1 MRKGHSTSFELQNQ
15 GHRKSNQILSHKVP
29 KQTSTLKLKFFCVL
43 IKITFLKEC
52 LQDLCFLQNLQFGY
66 KFLVVQVVAHYFFK
80 IDIHWFLLALLLP
93 MIVMNWINNL
103 KYLTPVSL
111 FASLLTSSSLGIIF
125 FYMLQGTVA
134 G

>member
-1 MRKGHSTSFELQNQ
+1 MFPAVASDLVTSWF
-15 GHRKSNQILSHKVP
+15 
-29 KQTSTLKLKFFCVL
+29 
-43 IKITFLKEC
+43 
-52 LQDLCFLQNLQFGY
+52 
-66 KFLVVQVVAHYFFK
+66 VVQVIAHYFFK

-111 FASLLTSSSLGIIF
+111 FASLLTSSSLGITF

-134 G
+134 LHIRTYN